1 MTVEFR
7 SRYHKK
13 LYEFAMKCELDDHE
27 LEILDVFIEQ
37 ADPVTLED
45 LAAQVFH
52 GMPHDER
59 TAYKADFG
67 KKYKEVLIRNGIAE
81 LQDLAVPILLSE
93 DGKYRLGDSI
103 DDVGKVIGLLVE
115 EIAQLQ
121 SRLEALYRNL
131 GWQLEIY
138 RDEEYPAC

>member
-13 LYEFAMKCELDDHE
+13 LYEFVMKCELDDHE

-37 ADPVTLED
+37 ADPVSLED

-52 GMPHDER
+52 RMPHDER

-138 RDEEYPAC
+138 RDEEYPTC

>member
-13 LYEFAMKCELDDHE
+13 LYEFASKCELDNHE

-37 ADPVTLED
+37 ADPVTLKH
-45 LAAQVFH
+45 LAARVFH
-52 GMPHDER
+52 GMPLDR
-59 TAYKADFG
+59 RNVYKADYG
-67 KKYKEVLIRNGIAE
+67 KNYKEVLIRNGIAE

-138 RDEEYPAC
+138 RDEEYPTC